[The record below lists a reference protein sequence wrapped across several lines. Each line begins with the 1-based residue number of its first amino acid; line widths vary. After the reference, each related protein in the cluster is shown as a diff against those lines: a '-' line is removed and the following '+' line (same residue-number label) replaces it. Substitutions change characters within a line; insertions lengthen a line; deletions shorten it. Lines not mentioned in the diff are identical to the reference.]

1 MNLKRKFALSAA
13 TVAIA
18 ATTAIAPATAE
29 TVVGQDRP
37 AYGQQ
42 DVVATDVKPAS
53 DAEAQ
58 KQRLENAEKG
68 VDIFAKVVNVI
79 ADTVARFVG

>member
-18 ATTAIAPATAE
+18 ATTAIAPATAT
-29 TVVGQDRP
+29 TVADK
-37 AYGQQ
+37 

-53 DAEAQ
+53 EKDQAEAQ
-58 KQRLENAEKG
+58 KQRLENADKG
-68 VDIFAKVVNVI
+68 VDIFAKVVKVI